1 MSKKVISKGYT
12 VEVTSWENDGDN
24 YKTKSATYDTKEEA
38 LAVKA
43 MCLSLFNSC
52 NNGDGGIGNMCEG
65 EDPTPIIVEYIVQ
78 HPEILEFCCNEDL
91 IKPSDLEEAIK
102 NEFPKEMETYEWQEL
117 IHDYLDTSDNEEA
130 IKHGETIKNEWYD
143 FVMDYNYELLGSSD
157 YYISRIA
164 EKVSIFYSD
173 KDIYLEEI
181 TE

>member
-24 YKTKSATYDTKEEA
+24 YKTKSVTYDTKEEA

-43 MCLSLFNSC
+43 LCLSVFNSC
-52 NNGDGGIGNMCEG
+52 NNGDAGIGNMCED
-65 EDPTPIIVEYIVQ
+65 EDPTPIIVEYVVQ
-78 HPEILEFCCNEDL
+78 HPEILAFSNNKNL
-91 IKPSDLEEAIK
+91 VKPSDIEESIK
-102 NEFPKEMETYEWQEL
+102 KAFPEEMKTYEWQEL
-117 IHDYLDTSDNEEA
+117 IHDYIDTSDNGEA
-130 IKHGETIKNEWYD
+130 IKNGWYD
-143 FVMDYNYELLGSSD
+143 LVMNYNYELLGGSE
-157 YYISRIA
+157 YYVSRIA

>member
-1 MSKKVISKGYT
+1 
-12 VEVTSWENDGDN
+12 
-24 YKTKSATYDTKEEA
+24 
-38 LAVKA
+38 
-43 MCLSLFNSC
+43 
-52 NNGDGGIGNMCEG
+52 
-65 EDPTPIIVEYIVQ
+65 
-78 HPEILEFCCNEDL
+78 
-91 IKPSDLEEAIK
+91 
-102 NEFPKEMETYEWQEL
+102 METYEWQEL